1 MGKRICVVGAGKW
14 GTNHIKSLH
23 KLNALGGIVDL
34 DKNKLDQFKA
44 FGNNL
49 VFCKSLDESFA
60 NNFDGYIVAT
70 PTSTHFTIAKQ
81 IIMNGKPLLVEK
93 PLTLSLKEGKEI
105 EKLLLSENGKLIVG
119 HLLLFHPAI
128 QKIDEIIK
136 DDQIGNIQYIYS
148 NRLNQGV
155 VRKDENVFWSFA
167 PHDIAIFQFLTNS
180 FPDRINSIGGAFIRE
195 EIHDTTMTYLKY
207 PNGIQGHIYVSWLH
221 PFKEHRLVIIG
232 TKGSIH
238 FEDSLANKPLLLYKK
253 NMNTSFD
260 KDNIICDRVEYSE
273 SEPLMNQLSY
283 FIDIIN
289 GKKIN
294 RVGIKDALEV
304 LEILEKASQNL
315 L

>member
-1 MGKRICVVGAGKW
+1 MRKRICVVGAGKW
-14 GTNHIKSLH
+14 GSNHIKSLH
-23 KLNALGGIVDL
+23 KLDALGGIVDS
-34 DKNKLDQFKA
+34 DMSKLDQFKA
-44 FGNNL
+44 LDNNL

-81 IIMNGKPLLVEK
+81 IIMNSKPLLVEK
-93 PLTLSLKEGKEI
+93 PLTLSLKEGKKI
-105 EKLLLSENGKLIVG
+105 EKLLLSEDVKLIVG

-128 QKIDEIIK
+128 QKINEIIK
-136 DDQIGNIQYIYS
+136 DDQIGQIQYIYS

-155 VRKDENVFWSFA
+155 VRNDENVFWSFA
-167 PHDIAIFQFLTNS
+167 PHDIAIFQLLTNS
-180 FPDRINSIGGAFIRE
+180 FPDRINSIGGAFIQKG
-195 EIHDTTMTYLKY
+195 IHDTTMTYLKY

-238 FEDSLANKPLLLYKK
+238 FEDSLVNKPLLLYKK
-253 NMNTSFD
+253 NMKTAFNR
-260 KDNIICDRVEYSE
+260 DNIICDRVEYNN

-283 FIDIIN
+283 FIDIID
-289 GKKIN
+289 GKKITK
-294 RVGIKDALEV
+294 VGIKDALEV

-315 L
+315 I